1 MYNIPFESHWS
12 SKTTK
17 GIIILRDIVL
27 KCETEKLPT
36 HLNSQ
41 ISLVHPRWTIAHLAS
56 LALHVHLKYSQSY
69 EVVCQLA
76 PLGSKVLTTCTECVI
91 TTGGNISP
99 EIYIFTK
106 LTAYSKFLYNLCI
119 TQLQWN
125 LTLPSISALP
135 TSKVFKNFIKICS
148 SVISPFWYFGCILT
162 L

>member
-1 MYNIPFESHWS
+1 MWNWKTSNTSQLSNIIGAPTLNYMYS
-12 SKTTK
+12 SFSKSCTP
-17 GIIILRDIVL
+17 RA
-27 KCETEKLPT
+27 
-36 HLNSQ
+36 SQ
-41 ISLVHPRWTIAHLAS
+41 IFT
-56 LALHVHLKYSQSY
+56 SY